1 MRYLCFY
8 HKDKS
13 TSNFQNTAIIMQT
26 KKTRILWVDDE
37 IDLLK
42 PHIIFLENRGYEVLT
57 ATNGAD
63 AIDLVKEQSFDII
76 FLDENMPGYSGLET
90 LSRLKEINQ
99 IIPVV
104 MITKSEE
111 EAIMDEAIGSKMA
124 DYLIKPV
131 NPKQIL
137 LSIKKN
143 VDKKELV
150 TRQTT
155 SAYQMQFSKLGMQ
168 INDSFTIN
176 DWEEVYKKLVFWEME
191 LSNSDDKA
199 MDEVLQMQ
207 KNEANLSFIR
217 FVKKNYLNWLA
228 SENIDRPVLS
238 PDLFRK
244 KIFPIL
250 DEGHKVFVLLIDNL
264 RYDQWRALSPI
275 FGEYFTIAKD
285 DLFFSI
291 LPTAT
296 MYARNSMF
304 SGLMPADIKKI
315 YPQFW
320 DDDDNEEGGKNN
332 FEEDLLRKQLLRNG
346 RKEKLYFEKITSAKP
361 GRKTTENLSQILQS
375 DLSVVVLNFVDMISH
390 ARTEMDMIKELAG
403 NEAAYR
409 SLTIS
414 WFQHSGL
421 IDLLKELRDNKFE
434 LIVTTDHGT
443 IKVSNPVKVI
453 GERNTNSNL
462 RYKVGRNLNYN
473 PKDVFE
479 IKKPGDARLPVQNI
493 SSSYIFAMNQDFFA
507 YPNNF
512 NYYANYY
519 RNTFQHGGISLE
531 EMMIPVIRL
540 QPR

>member
-1 MRYLCFY
+1 
-8 HKDKS
+8 
-13 TSNFQNTAIIMQT
+13 MQT
-26 KKTRILWVDDE
+26 KKTKILWVDDE

-42 PHIIFLENRGYEVLT
+42 PHIIFLENKGYDVST
-57 ATNGAD
+57 STNGSD
-63 AIDLVKEQSFDII
+63 AIDMVKEQSFDII
-76 FLDENMPGYSGLET
+76 FLDENMPGFSGIET
-90 LSRLKEINQ
+90 LSRIKEINH
-99 IIPVV
+99 IVPVV

-168 INDSFTIN
+168 INDSFTFN
-176 DWEEVYKKLVFWEME
+176 DWEEVYKKLVYWEME

-199 MDEVLQMQ
+199 MDEVIQMQ
-207 KNEANLSFIR
+207 KNEANQSFSR
-217 FVKKNYLNWLA
+217 FIKKNYLNWL
-228 SENIDRPVLS
+228 SSDHVDRPTLS
-238 PDLFRK
+238 PDVFRK
-244 KIFPIL
+244 KVFPAL
-250 DEGHKVFVLLIDNL
+250 DEGRKVFVLLIDNL

-275 FGEYFTIAKD
+275 FSEYFTIVKD

-315 YPQFW
+315 YPECW
-320 DDDDNEEGGKNN
+320 EEDDNEEGGKNN
-332 FEEDLLRKQLLRNG
+332 FEEELLRKKLARNG

-361 GRKTTENLSQILQS
+361 GRKSTENMSQILQS

-421 IDLLKELRDNKFE
+421 IELLKELRNYKFE

-443 IKVSNPVKVI
+443 IKVNNPIKVV
-453 GERNTNSNL
+453 GERNTTTNL

-473 PKDVFE
+473 PKEIFE

-493 SSSYIFAMNQDFFA
+493 SSSYIFALNQDFMA

-531 EMMIPVIRL
+531 EIIIPIIRL
-540 QPR
+540 EPK

>member
-1 MRYLCFY
+1 
-8 HKDKS
+8 
-13 TSNFQNTAIIMQT
+13 MQS

-42 PHIIFLENRGYEVLT
+42 PHVMFLENKGYEVLT
-57 ATNGAD
+57 ATNGSD
-63 AIDLVKEQSFDII
+63 AIDIVKQHSFDII

-90 LSRLKEINQ
+90 LSRIKEINQ
-99 IIPVV
+99 IVPVV

-143 VDKKELV
+143 IDKKELV
-150 TRQTT
+150 TKQTT

-168 INDSFTIN
+168 INDSFSFK
-176 DWEEVYKKLVFWEME
+176 DWEEVYRKLVFWEME
-191 LSNSDDKA
+191 LSTSDDKT
-199 MDEVLQMQ
+199 MDEILQLQ
-207 KNEANLSFIR
+207 KNEANLAFIR
-217 FVKKNYLNWLA
+217 FIKKNYLRWFESDT
-228 SENIDRPVLS
+228 SERPVLS
-238 PDLFRK
+238 PDLFRN

-250 DEGHKVFVLLIDNL
+250 DEGKKVFVLLIDNL
-264 RYDQWRALSPI
+264 RYDQWRALSPV
-275 FGEYFTIAKD
+275 FSEYFSIVKD
-285 DLFFSI
+285 ELFYSI

-304 SGLMPADIKKI
+304 SGLMPADIKRI
-315 YPQFW
+315 HPECW

-332 FEEDLLRKQLLRNG
+332 FEEDLLKKQLTRHG
-346 RKEKLYFEKITSAKP
+346 RKEKLYFEKITSAKT
-361 GRKTTENLSQILQS
+361 GRKSNDNVQQMVRA
-375 DLSVVVLNFVDMISH
+375 DLSVLVLNFVDMISH

-414 WFQHSGL
+414 WFMHSG
-421 IDLLKELRDNKFE
+421 IIELLKELRDNKFE

-443 IKVSNPVKVI
+443 IKVSNPIKVI
-453 GERNTNSNL
+453 GERSTNTNL
-462 RYKVGRNLNYN
+462 RYKTGRNLNYN
-473 PKDVFE
+473 PKEVFE
-479 IKKPGDARLPVQNI
+479 IKKPSDARLPSPNI
-493 SSSYIFAMNQDFFA
+493 STSFIFAQNQDFFI

-519 RNTFQHGGISLE
+519 KNTFQHGGISLE
-531 EMMIPVIRL
+531 EMLIPVIRL
-540 QPR
+540 EPK